1 MQKFGHD
8 KFCFEI
14 DLKLKKNGKI
24 ILDLDTARLLY
35 HIKDTGTIL
44 QAAHRLGISYS
55 NAWNMLSKIE
65 KNLGA
70 RIVKRHRGGY
80 SRGATLLT
88 ELGIWLL
95 DLYIKKLSEFGI
107 TIDNVNI
114 PTETPDITIIGSD
127 DSLLRILLND
137 FSKESG
143 LKVAYETIGSL
154 GGILHIV
161 LRDADIVTA
170 HMFDPDTGEYNL
182 PYIRRFGLENEVYVL
197 RGYKRCLVLAM
208 KKLPSEN
215 IRKLILS
222 CRTIATRGLGSG
234 TRIFLAYICRQY
246 NIPKLPKIMQFRTH
260 KEAVRAV
267 VRGYADACLAIEY
280 EAKTFGLEYIKLAE
294 EYFDFIIPSDKI
306 NLKAVK
312 SFLDFLRENSTKIS
326 NALGYAIPQ
335 EFLSNIK

>member
-1 MQKFGHD
+1 MQEMEHYKFY
-8 KFCFEI
+8 FEI
-14 DLKLKKNGKI
+14 DLKLKKNEKI

-35 HIKDTGTIL
+35 YIKDTGTIL
-44 QAAHRLGISYS
+44 QAARRLGISYS

-88 ELGIWLL
+88 ELGVWLL
-95 DLYIKKLSEFGI
+95 DTYIKKLSEFGI
-107 TIDNVNI
+107 TINNVNI
-114 PTETPDITIIGSD
+114 PAETPDITIIGSD

-137 FSKESG
+137 FSKKSRLE
-143 LKVAYETIGSL
+143 VAYETIGSL

-170 HMFDPDTGEYNL
+170 HILDPDTGEYNL
-182 PYIRRFGLENEVYVL
+182 PYIRRFGLENEVHVL
-197 RGYKRCLVLAM
+197 RGYKRYLVLAM

-215 IRKLILS
+215 IRELILN

-234 TRIFLAYICRQY
+234 TRIFLAHICKQY
-246 NIPKLPKIMQFRTH
+246 NISRLPRIIQFHTH

-280 EAKTFGLEYIKLAE
+280 EAKTSGLEYIKLTE
-294 EYFDFIIPSDKI
+294 EYFDFIIPNDKI
-306 NLKAVK
+306 NLKTIR
-312 SFLDFLRENSTKIS
+312 SFLDFLKKNSTKIS
-326 NALGYAIPQ
+326 NTIGYTLSQ
-335 EFLSNIK
+335 EFLSRIN

>member
-182 PYIRRFGLENEVYVL
+182 PYIKRFGLENEVYVL
-197 RGYKRCLVLAM
+197 RGYKRSLVLAM

-215 IRKLILS
+215 IRELLLGCKM
-222 CRTIATRGLGSG
+222 IATRGLGSG
-234 TRIFLAYICRQY
+234 TRIFLAHICKQY
-246 NIPKLPKIMQFRTH
+246 NISKLPRIIQFQTH
-260 KEAVRAV
+260 KEAVKAV
-267 VRGYADACLAIEY
+267 VRGHADACLAIEY
-280 EAKTFGLEYIKLAE
+280 EAKTSGLEYIKLTE
-294 EYFDFIIPSDKI
+294 EYFDFIIPRDKTNQTTI
-306 NLKAVK
+306 K
-312 SFLDFLRENSTKIS
+312 SFLCFLRKNTARIC
-326 NALGYAIPQ
+326 NTHGYALPRN
-335 EFLSNIK
+335 FLHQVG